1 MQKKWILVPVAAAA
15 MGIGAFALTT
25 PQVSA
30 HGFNGNDT
38 MIQRLAQAFGKSEDE
53 VKAVFVQ
60 MHAEHEAERLAAITA
75 KLDAAVTAGQIT
87 AEQKQLILD
96 KLSAEKAE
104 REAAVVAFR
113 ESGEKPE
120 KGKLKV
126 KIKAHQAEMEAWA
139 NEHGIELELLKSL
152 LGPGDRAH
160 GEPLPPEQG

>member
-1 MQKKWILVPVAAAA
+1 MHKKWILVPIAAAA
-15 MGIGAFALTT
+15 VGVGAFAFTT

-60 MHAEHEAERLAAITA
+60 MHAEHEAERLATITA

-104 REAAVVAFR
+104 REATVVAFR
-113 ESGEKPE
+113 ESGERPE
-120 KGKLKV
+120 KGELKI
-126 KIKAHQAEMEAWA
+126 KMKAHQVEMEAWA
-139 NEHGIELELLKSL
+139 NEHGIDLELLKSL
-152 LGPGDRAH
+152 LGPGDRAQ
-160 GEPLPPEQG
+160 GKALPAEQG